1 VQYLSA
7 ALYIELRGSDCS
19 VDNPGFVHLHTHS
32 EYSLLDGA
40 CRIPDLVSRAVELEM
55 PALAITDHGVM
66 FGAIGFY
73 EQCKKSGIK
82 PIIGCEVYVATRS
95 RLSKSPRVDA
105 DQYHLVLLAEN
116 EAGYRNL
123 LKLTSRAHL
132 EGFYYKPRV
141 DDELLAEHSEGL
153 IALTACIAGEVPK
166 MCLSGDIQKAEEKI
180 SRYREIFGAD
190 NVYLELQDQGL
201 PEQKI
206 VNDALIDLSSRL
218 NVPVVATNDVH
229 YIKHKDAS
237 AHDVLLCIQ
246 TGAAFN
252 DPNRLRF
259 SSQEFFMKSGKEMAE
274 VFAGVRGALENTIE
288 IAERCSLEFDFSR
301 LQLPAVSIPEGM
313 DDDSYME
320 RLCWEGL
327 ERKKPDAPEEYKERL
342 RYEIETLQT
351 CQFSRYMLIVREY
364 AKFAREQGIY
374 MGIRGSAAGSL
385 ACYCLDIT
393 DFDPIEFGLTF
404 ERFLN
409 IERREMPDIDMD
421 FQDDRRD
428 EVIRWVTEK
437 HGSDRVA
444 QIVTFGTLGA
454 KAAIRDVGKVLGV
467 QSQLIDKVCKLI
479 PTVPVGITIEDA
491 VKGVPDLADL
501 YRQQSD
507 VRRMV
512 DMAKRLEGI
521 SRHSSVHAA
530 GVIISRDPLME
541 HVPVM
546 KGAHEEV
553 VTQYDADS
561 LKKVGLLKMDFL
573 GLANLTILART
584 VENIRR
590 SCGIEIDL
598 QQIPKDDAK
607 TFEMLGKGDTTGVF
621 QLESSGMR
629 RYIQELKPNSIAE
642 LAAMIALY
650 RPGPMAHIPKYINSK
665 FGREPIT
672 YPIEL
677 LEPILRETYGV
688 IVYQDQVL
696 HIVRAVAGYTLGQAD
711 ILRRAMGRKDKEEMK
726 RQRQNFIAGAKAKG
740 ISEKKAVEIFNL
752 IEPFAG
758 YAFNK
763 AHAVCYA
770 HIAYQTAYLKAHYPV
785 EYFAAVL
792 AAHLDNRDKVTF
804 YVEEC
809 RKVGIEVLPPDVNCS
824 DADFRVQDGK
834 IRFGLAAIK
843 NLGKA
848 VVDAVISARESG
860 GEFKSLAD
868 FCDRVA
874 GCSQVG
880 RNAIETLIKAG
891 AFASIVPNR
900 RQALAMM
907 DEAISLAEAAHK
919 DRINGQ
925 EGLFGAVVS
934 DGHVI
939 DISKYANIE
948 EFNKQELLEMERDL
962 LGLYISD
969 HPLKHVGD
977 VLDAKISVTADKLQE
992 LSEDQE
998 CVVGGVIT
1006 EVRSFLTRRTGE
1018 RMASAK
1024 IEDLTG
1030 SVSVTVFPSVY
1041 KECVD
1046 CLMRDKIVI
1055 VRGRVDYRNKSGEGG
1070 ENEMVVKAESIVP
1083 IEDVNPASADPA
1095 ASPEPAK
1102 VEVCEKPS
1110 IKAGAVHIRV
1120 REGAGQLI
1128 SRLRDIII
1136 RYPGDTDVYLH
1147 VSDNGDRTCVRL
1159 PFRVDLSDTLF
1170 SELVD
1175 ILGADKIWTE

>member
-1 VQYLSA
+1 VN
-7 ALYIELRGSDCS
+7 
-19 VDNPGFVHLHTHS
+19 NPVFVHLHTHS

-40 CRIPDLVSRAVELEM
+40 CRIPELVSRAAELEM

-73 EQCKKSGIK
+73 EQCRKAGIK
-82 PIIGCEVYVATRS
+82 PIIGCEVYVAQQS
-95 RLSKSPRVDA
+95 RFSKIPHVDA
-105 DQYHLVLLAEN
+105 DQYHLVLLAQN
-116 EAGYRNL
+116 ETGYRNL

-141 DDELLAEHSEGL
+141 DSELLAEHAEGL

-166 MCLSGDIQKAEEKI
+166 MCLSGDIRKAEDKVGF
-180 SRYREIFGAD
+180 YREIFGRD
-190 NVYLELQDQGL
+190 NVYLELQDQGIS
-201 PEQKI
+201 EQKI

-218 NVPVVATNDVH
+218 KVPVVATNDVH
-229 YIKHKDAS
+229 YIKRKDAS

-246 TGAAFN
+246 TGAALN

-259 SSQEFFMKSGKEMAE
+259 STQEFFMKSGKEMADI
-274 VFAGVRGALENTIE
+274 FASVPGAIENTLE
-288 IAERCSLEFDFSR
+288 IADRCNLEFDFSR

-320 RLCWEGL
+320 LLCWEGL

-342 RYEIETLQT
+342 RYEVETLRT
-351 CQFSRYMLIVREY
+351 CQFSRYMLVVREY

-428 EVIRWVTEK
+428 EVIRWVTER
-437 HGSDRVA
+437 HGSDKVA

-454 KAAIRDVGKVLGV
+454 KAAIRDVGRVLGV
-467 QSQLIDKVCKLI
+467 QAQLIDQVCKLI
-479 PTVPVGITIEDA
+479 PLAPGITIDDA
-491 VKGVPDLADL
+491 VKSVPDLADL
-501 YRQQSD
+501 YKQQSD
-507 VRRMV
+507 VRRII
-512 DMAKRLEGI
+512 DTAKRLEGI

-530 GVIISRDPLME
+530 GIIISRDPLTE

-546 KGAHEEV
+546 KGAHDEV

-573 GLANLTILART
+573 GLANLTILAKT

-590 SCGIEIDL
+590 NYGIEIDL
-598 QQIPKDDAK
+598 QKIPKDDAK
-607 TFEMLGKGDTTGVF
+607 TFEMLGRGDTTGVF
-621 QLESSGMR
+621 QLESAGMR
-629 RYIQELKPNSIAE
+629 RNIQELKPNSIAE
-642 LAAMIALY
+642 LAAMVALY
-650 RPGPMAHIPKYINSK
+650 RPGPMAHIPKYINAK

-672 YPIEL
+672 YPHEL

-696 HIVRAVAGYTLGQAD
+696 HIVRAVAGFTLGQAD
-711 ILRRAMGRKDKEEMK
+711 ILRRAMGKKDKEEMK
-726 RQRQNFIAGAKAKG
+726 RQRQNFLAGAKTKG
-740 ISEKKAVEIFNL
+740 IPEKKAIEIFDL

-770 HIAYQTAYLKAHYPV
+770 HIAYQTAYLKANYPV

-792 AAHLDNRDKVTF
+792 ATHLDNRDKVAF
-804 YVEEC
+804 YIEEC
-809 RKVGIEVLPPDVNCS
+809 RKVGIEVLPPDVNWS

-843 NLGKA
+843 NLGRA
-848 VVDAVISARESG
+848 VVDAVINAREKG
-860 GEFKSLAD
+860 GQFKSLTD
-868 FCDRVA
+868 FCERVV

-891 AFASIVPNR
+891 AFSSIVPNR
-900 RQALAMM
+900 RQALEML
-907 DEAISLAEAAHK
+907 DEAMSLAAAAHK
-919 DRINGQ
+919 DKINGQ
-925 EGLFGAVVS
+925 VGLFGSAAKEVH
-934 DGHVI
+934 DI
-939 DISKYANIE
+939 DLSHYKHIE
-948 EFNKQELLEMERDL
+948 EFEKNELLEMERDL

-969 HPLKHVGD
+969 HPLRHVRDILD
-977 VLDAKISVTADKLQE
+977 VEVSVTADKLQE
-992 LSEDQE
+992 LMEDQE
-998 CVVGGVIT
+998 CVIGGVVT
-1006 EVRSFLTRRTGE
+1006 EVRSFLTRKSGE

-1046 CLMRDKIVI
+1046 CLVRDKIVI
-1055 VRGRVDYRNKSGEGG
+1055 VRGRVDYRNRQGES
-1070 ENEMVVKAESIVP
+1070 ENEIVVKAETVVP
-1083 IEDVNPASADPA
+1083 IEKINTDAKKSVKPKVASAQ
-1095 ASPEPAK
+1095 
-1102 VEVCEKPS
+1102 VETCEKPTPTVAAS
-1110 IKAGAVHIRV
+1110 AVHIRV
-1120 REGAGQLI
+1120 LGSAKLPLA
-1128 SRLRDIII
+1128 RLRDIIA
-1136 RYPGDTDVYLH
+1136 RYPGDRKVFLH
-1147 VSDNGDRTCVRL
+1147 VSDNGDRTCICL
-1159 PFRVDLSDTLF
+1159 SSRVDPSEALLN
-1170 SELVD
+1170 ELVEMV
-1175 ILGADKIWTE
+1175 GADKVWIE